1 MTNIKQFAPNLYL
14 TEVHLD
20 EFDVRGAVIVGSKRA
35 VVWDTLSHPRDMQP
49 VNALVEGKHTMV
61 VYTHADWDHIWGTAG
76 LRYQEIIAHDQCHE
90 RFLNDVPFTLQE
102 KKTEQPDQWNEVI
115 LVPPMMTFSGKMTID
130 LGDVTL
136 ELRHLPG
143 HTLDCIVGFI
153 PEWGVLL
160 PGDTLETPLP
170 VVEEYSPVEAWIQE
184 LQRWEQD
191 QRVLTIIPAHGD
203 IADRS
208 LLTHN
213 IKYLK
218 SLLDGSDIQLPA
230 VMQPFYHET
239 HQKNLEFTRKK

>member
-1 MTNIKQFAPNLYL
+1 
-14 TEVHLD
+14 
-20 EFDVRGAVIVGSKRA
+20 
-35 VVWDTLSHPRDMQP
+35 
-49 VNALVEGKHTMV
+49 
-61 VYTHADWDHIWGTAG
+61 
-76 LRYQEIIAHDQCHE
+76 
-90 RFLNDVPFTLQE
+90 VPFTLQE
-102 KKTEQPDQWNEVI
+102 KKAEQPDQWNEVI
-115 LVPPMMTFSGKMTID
+115 LVPPMMTFNSKMSLD

-153 PEWGVLL
+153 PEWGILL
-160 PGDTLETPLP
+160 AGDTIETPLP
-170 VVEEYSPVEAWIQE
+170 VVEENSPVEQWIQE

-218 SLLDGSDIQLPA
+218 SLLDGTEFALPA

-239 HQKNLEFTRKK
+239 HQKNLELTRKK